1 MKVKNTDLQKNQVSA
16 FWVGNEIWKLLM
28 ILFDE
33 TRYLNLN
40 LKYYCLDVAQFLLG
54 DFRSGLKNLIDFIQE
69 YHDLIL
75 CNLWY
80 YKILIEAND
89 VFKSSKQSHDLFD
102 FHDFLIEFNNL
113 PVNLN
118 QVENQTFIILE
129 KSFKD
134 IILTSDR

>member
-1 MKVKNTDLQKNQVSA
+1 
-16 FWVGNEIWKLLM
+16 M
-28 ILFDE
+28 ILFDK

-75 CNLWY
+75 CNLRND
-80 YKILIEAND
+80 KILIEAND